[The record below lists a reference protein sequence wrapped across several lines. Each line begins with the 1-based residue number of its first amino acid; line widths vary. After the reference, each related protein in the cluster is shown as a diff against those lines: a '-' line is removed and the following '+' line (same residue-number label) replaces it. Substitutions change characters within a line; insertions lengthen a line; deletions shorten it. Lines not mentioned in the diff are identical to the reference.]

1 MKTLGAACLIL
12 WAGVFSALL
21 AQELTTAQVL
31 AKLDE
36 KAKVFT
42 SLDATLSNSQ
52 VVADDKAPPQ
62 TGKLYIKMEKGGSA
76 PRLLWDITEP
86 KNAETYL
93 IDKSGLLILN
103 RSKKTVSRKPVGNNS
118 DMLQLLVMGFGVS
131 SATLTKNYKAEAKP
145 RVTVN
150 GVQTVPLELQ
160 SITEATAKFAKI
172 TLYLDPQTWTPVR
185 TRIIEKGALSG
196 DYNDFNYS
204 NIKLNKGVSDS
215 VFNLKLPNNAKK

>member
-1 MKTLGAACLIL
+1 MKTIGAACLIL
-12 WAGVFSALL
+12 WAGVFSAGL

-42 SLDATLSNSQ
+42 SLEATLSNSQ
-52 VVADDKAPPQ
+52 VTADDKAPAQ
-62 TGKLYIKMEKGGSA
+62 TGKLYIKTEKGGTT

-93 IDKSGLLILN
+93 IDKSGLLIFN
-103 RSKKTVSRKPVGNNS
+103 RSKKTVSQKAIGTNS
-118 DMLQLLVMGFGVS
+118 DMLQLLVMGFGVPS
-131 SATLTKNYKAEAKP
+131 STLTKNYKAEVKP
-145 RVTVN
+145 RQAVN

-160 SITEATAKFAKI
+160 SITQATAKFAKI

-185 TRIIEKGALSG
+185 TRIVEKGALSG

-204 NIKLNKGVSDS
+204 NIKLNKVVSYS
-215 VFNLKLPNNAKK
+215 VFSPKLPNNSK